1 MYLSLFTV
9 AFLAATLLPAQS
21 EILVVTAQQLGYN
34 PWLIWLVA
42 SLGNTLGSVVNY
54 GLGRYLLHYQDRRWF
69 PFKGKSL
76 ARGHWWFERYGKWS
90 LLLAWAPF
98 IGDTLTFIAGM
109 LRLRFW
115 QFLVI
120 VWISKAG
127 RYALLLGALSF
138 LGLSVQDP

>member
-1 MYLSLFTV
+1 MYLSLFLV

-21 EILVVTAQQLGYN
+21 EVLVVSAQQMGYN
-34 PWLIWLVA
+34 VWLIWLSA

-54 GLGRYLLHYQDRRWF
+54 VLGRFLLQYQHHRWF
-69 PFKGKSL
+69 PFKGKAL
-76 ARGHWWFERYGKWS
+76 ERGHWWFERYGKWS

-98 IGDTLTFIAGM
+98 IGDALTFIAGM
-109 LRLRFW
+109 LRLSFW

-127 RYALLLGALSF
+127 RYALLLGLLQMWFAPIL
-138 LGLSVQDP
+138 D

>member
-1 MYLSLFTV
+1 MYLSLFLV

-21 EILVVTAQQLGYN
+21 EVLVISAQQMGYN
-34 PWLIWLVA
+34 VWWIWFFA

-54 GLGRYLLHYQDRRWF
+54 VLGRFLLHYQDRRWF

-98 IGDTLTFIAGM
+98 IGDALTFIAGM
-109 LRLRFW
+109 LRLTFW

-120 VWISKAG
+120 VAISKAG
-127 RYALLLGALSF
+127 RYALLLGLLNF
-138 LGLSVQDP
+138 LA

>member
-1 MYLSLFTV
+1 MYLSLFLV

-21 EILVVTAQQLGYN
+21 EVLVISAQQMGYN
-34 PWLIWLVA
+34 VWWIWFFA

-54 GLGRYLLHYQDRRWF
+54 ALGRFLLHYQDHRWF

-98 IGDTLTFIAGM
+98 IGDALTFIAGM
-109 LRLRFW
+109 LRLTFW

-120 VWISKAG
+120 VAISKAG
-127 RYALLLGALSF
+127 RYALLLGLLSF
-138 LGLSVQDP
+138 LA

>member
-1 MYLSLFTV
+1 MYLSLFLV

-21 EILVVTAQQLGYN
+21 EVLVVSAQQMGYN
-34 PWLIWLVA
+34 VWLIWLSA
-42 SLGNTLGSVVNY
+42 SVGNTLGSVVNY
-54 GLGRYLLHYQDRRWF
+54 LLGRFLLKYQHRRWF

-76 ARGHWWFERYGKWS
+76 ERGHWWFERYGKWS

-98 IGDTLTFIAGM
+98 IGDALTFIAGM

-120 VWISKAG
+120 VWLSKAG
-127 RYALLLGALSF
+127 RYALLLGLLKLWFEPLAA
-138 LGLSVQDP
+138 

>member
-1 MYLSLFTV
+1 MSLFLV

-21 EILVVTAQQLGYN
+21 EVLVISAQQMGYN
-34 PWLIWLVA
+34 VWWIWFFA

-54 GLGRYLLHYQDRRWF
+54 VLGRFLLHYQDRRWF

-98 IGDTLTFIAGM
+98 IGDALTFIAGM
-109 LRLRFW
+109 LRLTFW

-120 VWISKAG
+120 VAISKAG
-127 RYALLLGALSF
+127 RYALLLGLLNF
-138 LGLSVQDP
+138 LA